1 MDVLN
6 RVIVVIAALIV
17 LAGAVITALVAVE
30 LSDPD
35 VLFSGWF
42 ESQFEEVAD
51 ASGGEV
57 AGIIAVSVVIAL
69 GMVVLLVFEL
79 IPMRKPVLFMLSS
92 TEHGIATIEKDSI
105 RELAENTAL
114 SFRNVRDAYCRVVK
128 NADDLMVI
136 ICRVSLTLGTNMPE
150 MTAELQS
157 KIKGAVEELTGLT
170 VLQVNVKS
178 KYESGRTKHMAL
190 R

>member
-6 RVIVVIAALIV
+6 RVVMVIAALAV
-17 LAGAVITALVAVE
+17 LAGAVITTLVAVE
-30 LSDPD
+30 VADPD

-42 ESQFEEVAD
+42 ESQLEEVAD

-57 AGIIAVSVVIAL
+57 AGIIAVSITIAL
-69 GMVVLLVFEL
+69 GMMVLLIFEL
-79 IPMRKPVLFMLSS
+79 IPMRKPALFMLSS
-92 TEHGIATIEKDSI
+92 TEQGIATIEKDSV

-114 SFRNVRDAYCRVVK
+114 SFRNVRDASCRVAK
-128 NADDLMVI
+128 NAADLMVI
-136 ICRVSLTLGTNMPE
+136 SCRTSLALGTNMTE

-157 KIKGAVEELTGLT
+157 KIKGTVEELTGLT

-178 KYESGRTKHMAL
+178 KYESGRAKHMAL